1 MVGILTISEA
11 LYPLIML
18 FLAVVS
24 LVLNLTLAKRS
35 NERFKRD
42 EMKKKADKIYVDSEI
57 KKSEKNT
64 DLKIRVLMEAQE
76 EIKSTLDTMSSQVNW
91 IYQKHYKA

>member
-42 EMKKKADKIYVDSEI
+42 EMNKKADKIYVDSEI